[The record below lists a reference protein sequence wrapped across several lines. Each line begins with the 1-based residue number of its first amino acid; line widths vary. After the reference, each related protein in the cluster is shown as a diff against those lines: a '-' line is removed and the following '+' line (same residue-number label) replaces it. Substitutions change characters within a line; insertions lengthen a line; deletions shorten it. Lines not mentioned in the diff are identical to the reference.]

1 MTTLKVGQGQ
11 QFSTI
16 AAAVNASHDG
26 DVIQVQ
32 AGTYKNDFA
41 TINTKITLQGIGG
54 MVHMVASGNIPNDKG
69 ILIVNSDLK
78 IDHFEFSGAKGASGN
93 DAGIRYQGGALT
105 LTNTYFHDNQNGLL
119 GAPSA
124 NGTITIRDSE
134 FANNGAGD
142 GYTHNLYV
150 NQIAKLTI
158 TDSYFHDAAVGHE
171 IKSRAAETVIQNTR
185 IIDHDSTSSYS
196 VDLPNG
202 GKATLSGNIIQQG
215 PHGQNPA
222 IIAYGE
228 EGLVHSINALTLSAN
243 TVVNDMG
250 KGTLVFDASGTPAKV
265 DATKVWGL
273 SDSQM
278 ASNSAVKVT
287 NTTHLT
293 TEPKLDSSHP
303 WTTSP
308 PTPPTAPTGIDWSG
322 GSQRD
327 IKSGTAGNDSLFG
340 NGGADKLSGLAGDD
354 ILVGGAGNDF
364 LIGGTGNDTLT
375 GGAGNNIYRFETH
388 GGHDDVWGFV
398 SHTWTGAQRDH
409 FDVSGLGVHLS
420 QYGAAIHLTDTSAG
434 VLVSV
439 GDTDMLV
446 HGMLASSFSS
456 ADFLFA

>member
-1 MTTLKVGQGQ
+1 MTTLTVGKGQ
-11 QFSTI
+11 QYATI
-16 AAAVNASHDG
+16 SAAVNASHDG
-26 DVIQVQ
+26 DVVQVQ
-32 AGTYKNDFA
+32 AGTYTNDFA
-41 TINTKITLQGIGG
+41 TINTKITLQGVGG
-54 MVHMVASGNIPNDKG
+54 MVHMVATGNIPNDKG
-69 ILIVNSDLK
+69 ILIVNTNTT

-119 GAPSA
+119 AAPSST
-124 NGTITIRDSE
+124 GTITIRNSE
-134 FANNGAGD
+134 FANNGIGD

-150 NQIAKLTI
+150 NAIAKLTI
-158 TDSYFHDAAVGHE
+158 SDSYFHDAAVGHE

-308 PTPPTAPTGIDWSG
+308 PTPPTAPTPPPTTPTTPTSPVTESIGRAAANATS
-322 GSQRD
+322 SPAPRAM
-327 IKSGTAGNDSLFG
+327 TAF
-340 NGGADKLSGLAGDD
+340 LA
-354 ILVGGAGNDF
+354 
-364 LIGGTGNDTLT
+364 T
-375 GGAGNNIYRFETH
+375 
-388 GGHDDVWGFV
+388 
-398 SHTWTGAQRDH
+398 
-409 FDVSGLGVHLS
+409 
-420 QYGAAIHLTDTSAG
+420 AAPTSFRAWRATT
-434 VLVSV
+434 S
-439 GDTDMLV
+439 
-446 HGMLASSFSS
+446 
-456 ADFLFA
+456 